1 MDSKYRGK
9 TVNERLYLSGLLSE
23 FDTAIKKGDVEKA
36 IQILRQVELTN
47 ENIAPILE
55 SHGLKIE

>member
-1 MDSKYRGK
+1 MDSKYRGM
-9 TVNERLYLSGLLSE
+9 TVNEQLYLSGLLSE

>member
-1 MDSKYRGK
+1 MDSKYRGM
-9 TVNERLYLSGLLSE
+9 TVNERLYLSGLLNE
-23 FDTAIKKGDVEKA
+23 FDAAIKKSDVEKA

-55 SHGLKIE
+55 SYGLKMK